1 MTQLD
6 KQAADLTTDMR
17 RAPTMTDVAEKAGVS
32 QTTVSLVLNG
42 AVGARLSA
50 ETRQRVQDAAD
61 ALGYRLVK
69 RATNRAPGL
78 DKRIIAVVVDEL
90 TTDPWCA
97 ISIDSIRD
105 KAWEN
110 GLAMQVSVT
119 RGDPEIEEAV
129 FAQLA
134 GQPLLGMIYGRIL
147 THKITPRA
155 AFYRQPT
162 VLMNCYVADKSVP
175 SFVPGEVL
183 GARTATECLIEAGH
197 RRIAFIEGQGQT
209 EVSRDRLKG
218 YRNALASHDIPFD
231 ADLVRPGNW
240 EPSAGYEQ
248 TTELMRLKQPPT
260 AIYCSN
266 DLTAMGC
273 YEALKALGL
282 RIPDDISVVGYDDR
296 PIAHFLRPPLTTV
309 LLPHA
314 EIGQLA
320 ADYLIDNATAS
331 PFPSVQT
338 KVACPLIE
346 RASVTQL
353 RAISERR
360 RSG

>member
-6 KQAADLTTDMR
+6 EQAADLTTDTR
-17 RAPTMTDVAEKAGVS
+17 RVPTMTDVAERAGVS

-50 ETRQRVQDAAD
+50 ETRQRVQEAAD

-69 RATNRAPGL
+69 RANNRAASL

-97 ISIDSIRD
+97 IAIDSIRD

-129 FAQLA
+129 FTQLA
-134 GQPLLGMIYGRIL
+134 GQPLFGMIYGRIL
-147 THKITPRA
+147 THKITPRQ

-162 VLMNCYVADKSVP
+162 VLMNCYLADKSVP
-175 SFVPGEVL
+175 SFVPSEVL
-183 GARTATECLIEAGH
+183 GARVATECLIEAGH
-197 RRIAFIEGQGQT
+197 RRIALIEGQSHT

-218 YRNALASHDIPFD
+218 YKQALASHDLPFD
-231 ADLVRPGNW
+231 PDLVRPGNW

-248 TTELMRLKQPPT
+248 TLSLMRLKDPPT
-260 AIYCSN
+260 GIWCSN
-266 DLTAMGC
+266 DLSAMGA
-273 YEALKALGL
+273 YEALRELGL
-282 RIPDDISVVGYDDR
+282 RVPEDVSVVGYDDR

-309 LLPHA
+309 VLPHG

-320 ADYLIDNATAS
+320 ADYLIDNAQS
-331 PFPSVQT
+331 GSFPTHQT
-338 KVACPLIE
+338 KVPGPLI
-346 RASVTQL
+346 RRGSV
-353 RAISERR
+353 AAPPAVAERR
-360 RSG
+360 RIG